1 MRPSPPAPD
10 RKKASV
16 RCRTSVPEPG
26 APHAP
31 AGFGHRPPSAGPS
44 RERGAVRGVIALG
57 ALVLFFLAM
66 LAVVAGLTFSVVV
79 AGSSMEPTLQEGDRL
94 QVDLLDRHAIERFDL
109 IEARQPGP
117 DEDGGG
123 RPIIKRVIGLPGDQV
138 AIAGDPI
145 APQVLIKPAGEDKVF
160 RVDNPAWPPRIG
172 ASIESCC
179 TAEGTAVRRGTQVWA
194 TVPESSYWVL
204 GDNWG
209 ASTDSRLFGWV
220 SQDRIEARLWFR
232 ILPASRFGS
241 IDNDVRLVPVS
252 AIPQGSSPSDRPE
265 TTANPAP

>member
-1 MRPSPPAPD
+1 MICPRSAPAPG
-10 RKKASV
+10 A
-16 RCRTSVPEPG
+16 RT
-26 APHAP
+26 P
-31 AGFGHRPPSAGPS
+31 ARSSHRPPPGGPS

-57 ALVLFFLAM
+57 ALALFFLAM
-66 LAVVAGLTFSVVV
+66 LAVVAALTFSVEV
-79 AGSSMEPTLQEGDRL
+79 AGNSMEPTLQQGDRL
-94 QVDLLDRHAIERFDL
+94 QVNLLDRDAVERFDL
-109 IEARQPGP
+109 IEALQPGP

-138 AIAGDPI
+138 AIAGDAT
-145 APQVLIKPAGEDKVF
+145 APQVLIKPAGDDEVF

-172 ASIESCC
+172 ADIESCC
-179 TAEGTAVRRGTQVWA
+179 TAEGTSVRRGTQEWA

-220 SQDRIEARLWFR
+220 PQDRIEARLQFR
-232 ILPASRFGS
+232 ILPASRFGR

-252 AIPQGSSPSDRPE
+252 ATPQGSAPSDRPQ
-265 TTANPAP
+265 TTADPAP